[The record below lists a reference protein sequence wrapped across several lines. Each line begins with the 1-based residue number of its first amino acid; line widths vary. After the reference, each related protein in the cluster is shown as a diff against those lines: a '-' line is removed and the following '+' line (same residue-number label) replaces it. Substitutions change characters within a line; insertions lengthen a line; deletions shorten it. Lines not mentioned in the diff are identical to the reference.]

1 VFLDESGAKTDMT
14 RRYGR
19 AARGER
25 VIEAVPGGHWNTT
38 TLIHA
43 IDVEGTRA
51 AMITDGPT
59 NAAVFEGFVRWLLV
73 PALHAGDI
81 VVMDN
86 LSSHKTAAV
95 AEAIEAVGATICYL
109 PPYSPDMN
117 PIEKIFSKIKA
128 WLRSAQAR
136 TEATLYDAIADALRS
151 ITPTDCRNC
160 FRAAGYRAA

>member
-1 VFLDESGAKTDMT
+1 M
-14 RRYGR
+14 
-19 AARGER
+19 
-25 VIEAVPGGHWNTT
+25 IEAVPGGHWNTT
-38 TLIHA
+38 TLIQA
-43 IDVEGTRA
+43 IDLKGTRA

-73 PALHAGDI
+73 PALHLGDI

-86 LSSHKTAAV
+86 LSSHKSAAV
-95 AEAIEAVGATICYL
+95 AEAIETAGATIHYL

-136 TEATLYDAIADALRS
+136 TEAALYDAIANALRS
-151 ITPTDCRNC
+151 VTPTDCCNC